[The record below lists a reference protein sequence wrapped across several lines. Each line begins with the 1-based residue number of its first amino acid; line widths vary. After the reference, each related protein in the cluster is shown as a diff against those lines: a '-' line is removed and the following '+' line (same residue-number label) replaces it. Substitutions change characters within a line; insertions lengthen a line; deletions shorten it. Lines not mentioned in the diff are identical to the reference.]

1 MRKLFG
7 AIALVAA
14 LVTGCGVGRDTE
26 AIPDNEPTTPRALHE
41 TETPWVKVI
50 EVDVQGRIVVC
61 VWGSLYRGGGLSCD
75 WDNTRE
81 KEG

>member
-26 AIPDNEPTTPRALHE
+26 ATPDNEPTTPRG
-41 TETPWVKVI
+41 VKVI

-61 VWGSLYRGGGLSCD
+61 VWGTLYGGGGLSCD